1 MDLTTFSNLFH
12 RQNLNYTAPL
22 GKTIKKFHWGFI
34 QASPNR
40 EKLNA
45 LRHWV
50 LSQGTRIGYGLKAQV
65 QLSCLRTKSCLTES
79 CGAPKSSPDLTRAKS
94 RIEGNGNIQ
103 SPLSHELR
111 RLNKF
116 WAQIRVQR
124 VKLRKNH
131 YSIFNLSKKIFFRP
145 LLIVKWPPPSVEQS
159 WIFFWRLCL
168 ENKGA
173 SVTEAPVC
181 EFSVFRHGD
190 QFCAV
195 GSAQIFDVF
204 ARFRQQIAN

>member
-1 MDLTTFSNLFH
+1 VDLTTFSNLFH

-131 YSIFNLSKKIFFRP
+131 YSIFNLSKKNFFRP
-145 LLIVKWPPPSVEQS
+145 LLIVKWPPLRGTILNFLLTIMFGKQRRFSHRSPSLR
-159 WIFFWRLCL
+159 IFGFRAWWPVLCY
-168 ENKGA
+168 EVGPDFRRFC
-173 SVTEAPVC
+173 T
-181 EFSVFRHGD
+181 FSPTN
-190 QFCAV
+190 C
-195 GSAQIFDVF
+195 
-204 ARFRQQIAN
+204 